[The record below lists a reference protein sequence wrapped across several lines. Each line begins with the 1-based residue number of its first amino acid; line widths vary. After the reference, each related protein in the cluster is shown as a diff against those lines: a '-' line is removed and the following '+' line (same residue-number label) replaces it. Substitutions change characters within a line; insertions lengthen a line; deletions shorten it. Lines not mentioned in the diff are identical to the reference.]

1 MIITSSKPDGLIPA
15 FLILYAF
22 IILPYFRIRKISQK
36 TEDKDV
42 NENYFIFKSPLVNL
56 GKIFKWLLRS

>member
-15 FLILYAF
+15 FLILFAF
-22 IILPYFRIRKISQK
+22 IILPHFRIRKISQK

-42 NENYFIFKSPLVNL
+42 DKDYFPLKSPLAFV
-56 GKIFKWLLRS
+56 GKIFKWLKI